1 MPSTTPSK
9 SSVKK
14 IKPNTRFSLLTSGLI
29 WIWISVVVIALD
41 RFSKYW
47 VMHHLDLFEP
57 RELTSFLNLTLA
69 YNKGASFGFLNQATG
84 WQNIFFGSIAVIA
97 SLIIIIW
104 LVRTSAKAYWHNIA
118 LCLILGGALGNA
130 WDRAD
135 FGFVID
141 FISVHWQNWYF
152 AVFNVADG
160 AISVG
165 AVMLL
170 IHWLRDGFVN
180 R

>member
-1 MPSTTPSK
+1 MPNRISL
-9 SSVKK
+9 
-14 IKPNTRFSLLTSGLI
+14 TRSGLVWLWISLL
-29 WIWISVVVIALD
+29 VIVLD
-41 RFSKYW
+41 RLSKFW
-47 VMHHLDLFEP
+47 IMHHLDLFEP
-57 RELTSFLNLTLA
+57 KRLTSFLNLTLA
-69 YNKGASFGFLNQATG
+69 YNRGASFGFLNQATG
-84 WQNIFFGSIAVIA
+84 WQNIFFGSVAVVA
-97 SLIIIIW
+97 SIVIIIW
-104 LVRTSAKAYWHNIA
+104 LVKLPAKAYWKNIA

-152 AVFNVADG
+152 AVFNVADS

-170 IHWLRDGFVN
+170 LHWLWDGFYYK
-180 R
+180 RS